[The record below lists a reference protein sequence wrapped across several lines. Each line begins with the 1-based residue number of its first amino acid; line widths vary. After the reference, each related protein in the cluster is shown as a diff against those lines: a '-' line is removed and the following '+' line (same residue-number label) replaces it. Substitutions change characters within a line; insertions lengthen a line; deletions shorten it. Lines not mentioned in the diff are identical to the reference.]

1 MPTELI
7 ELYILQ
13 ILSHLAR
20 LGVAILDSPWLISQ
34 GIGGVAYLDD
44 SYGCYLRVGQT
55 EDRKEYLRVLAH
67 EATHVLQYIRTL
79 KGDGRRLVKLP
90 LHIEVY
96 KTLYI
101 RGLGRANPGAGYT
114 EERWEMEME
123 AYYLQDHPEKLIFL
137 LQGETPPTWKVKG
150 SSNTAFN
157 LLEMRGE
164 SHALKV
170 KATIAVALALAIG
183 LGAVSSDKV
192 ISLGLE
198 QVAQVLKK

>member
-1 MPTELI
+1 MSNEII

-13 ILSHLAR
+13 ILSHLER
-20 LGVAILDSPWLISQ
+20 LGVMVLDSPWLINQ

-79 KGDGRRLVKLP
+79 KGDGSRLISLP
-90 LHIEVY
+90 LHIEVC
-96 KTLYI
+96 KTLYV
-101 RGLGRANPGAGYT
+101 RGLGLANPAAGYK
-114 EERWEMEME
+114 ESRWEMEME
-123 AYYLQDHPEKLIFL
+123 AYYLQDHPEKLIEI
-137 LQGETPPTWKVKG
+137 LQGETPPTWKVEG
-150 SSNTAFN
+150 SSDAAFN
-157 LLEMRGE
+157 LLEKRGE
-164 SHALKV
+164 SHVRKV
-170 KATIAVALALAIG
+170 KATIAVALTLAIG